1 MKIKTST
8 VVQIVWKTQVFALGR
23 TLEKKGAEK
32 NTSCKTACFRFCI
45 FTLAD
50 HKQVQKLKT
59 PIPLNQPTY
68 HNQQNQQK

>member
-8 VVQIVWKTQVFALGR
+8 VVQIVWKTQILALGR

-32 NTSCKTACFRFCI
+32 NTSCKTACFHFCI

-50 HKQVQKLKT
+50 HKQVKKIKT